1 VTTQLAGNVELTR
14 RKPVDTAEA
23 VSMTVFEFKRLAGS
37 VVYGLKEIVT
47 NFASTAEQ
55 VSGPIAII
63 SVGAELARNDLA
75 NLFQFAAI
83 VNINLAV
90 VNTLPLPALDG
101 GYLALLIVEAARG
114 KKLPQEVE
122 QAVMS
127 SGFLLLLTLGVGLII
142 RDTINLF

>member
-1 VTTQLAGNVELTR
+1 MHRA
-14 RKPVDTAEA
+14 P
-23 VSMTVFEFKRLAGS
+23 
-37 VVYGLKEIVT
+37 
-47 NFASTAEQ
+47 STALRITHQHHLFGPSNARWGFPLISHRPLSQ

-101 GYLALLIVEAARG
+101 GYLALLIVRPHS
-114 KKLPQEVE
+114 L
-122 QAVMS
+122 S
-127 SGFLLLLTLGVGLII
+127 SKGPDPSTPGQRPSGAPPE
-142 RDTINLF
+142 RRNNTQQGASPESNLQSPATTAPT

>member
-1 VTTQLAGNVELTR
+1 
-14 RKPVDTAEA
+14 
-23 VSMTVFEFKRLAGS
+23 M
-37 VVYGLKEIVT
+37 
-47 NFASTAEQ
+47 
-55 VSGPIAII
+55 SGPIAII

-75 NLFQFAAI
+75 NLYQFAAI

-101 GYLALLIVEAARG
+101 GYLFLLLVEAARG

>member
-1 VTTQLAGNVELTR
+1 MMQLAGNVELTR
-14 RKPVDTAEA
+14 RKPVDAAEA
-23 VSMTVFEFKRLAGS
+23 VAMTMFEFKRLAGS

-47 NFASTAEQ
+47 NFSSTAEQ

-75 NLFQFAAI
+75 NLYQFAAI

-101 GYLALLIVEAARG
+101 GYLFLLMVEAARG